1 MSTCLSNQS
10 SSSCLCKSNSEKIKQ
25 PTLKQAEDN
34 DDDNDVWAEDESDND
49 NATNTSV
56 DRQQQQLA
64 YKDVIRKHRKQGY
77 VDGITAHREDQLQ
90 RGFDDAF
97 PRGAKFGI
105 EVGRILAKLKCKQG
119 RKEEE
124 ENGQNVEFKRAIND
138 LSISKVLDRQ
148 YFDEQLE
155 PMPTHELI
163 ENWKQKSSS

>member
-10 SSSCLCKSNSEKIKQ
+10 NSSCSCKSNSEKIKQ

-34 DDDNDVWAEDESDND
+34 DDEVVWAEDGDDND
-49 NATNTSV
+49 DATNSSI

-64 YKDVIRKHRKQGY
+64 YNDVIRKHRKQGY

-97 PRGAKFGI
+97 PRGAKLGI

-119 RKEEE
+119 GKEEE
-124 ENGQNVEFKRAIND
+124 ENGQNVEFKRAING

-148 YFDEQLE
+148 YFDDQLE

-163 ENWKQKSSS
+163 EKWKQKCLS